1 MNLAPRIASLIVALS
16 IVACLSPNIPRAN
29 AAGEFANSKK
39 IVLRLSSASPPGME
53 DSLALKDTAE
63 YLAKATDGTVTLDNH
78 FSSSLFGE
86 IPGMEAVQSGTTDM
100 AIACTCNMTKMTNS
114 MLFSDVPYIWKT
126 MDDGKAVWDGAVGDR
141 VRQEMESKLHVRAV
155 AFTPS
160 GGGYRILWNNK
171 RQIKTPADVK
181 GLKIRTTATPIENGF
196 WESMGAAPTPVDVA
210 EIYSALQQGLVDAEH
225 LQPVWLSLLKH
236 DEVVKY
242 GTEIGAEAVYRVLII
257 SDASYNKMDA
267 PQKKAFNEAMKF
279 FENKAYQYNRQL
291 GAQAIAAIKA
301 KGVQI
306 YTPTANEMAQWRKV
320 GLALWGSSVVQGQVP
335 KATIDDVVALQ
346 SKMGY
351 R

>member
-1 MNLAPRIASLIVALS
+1 MKTVPRILSLIAALS
-16 IVACLSPNIPRAN
+16 VLACLSIDTPRAH
-29 AAGEFANSKK
+29 AAGAFANSKK
-39 IVLRLSSASPPGME
+39 IVLRLSSAAPPGME

-63 YLAKATDGTVTLDNH
+63 YLSKETDGTVTLDNH

-86 IPGMEAVQSGTTDM
+86 IPGMEAVQSGTVDM
-100 AIACTCNMTKMTNS
+100 AIACTCNMTKMTDS
-114 MLFSDVPYIWKT
+114 MLFSDVPYVWKT
-126 MDDGKAVWDGAVGDR
+126 MDDGRAVWDGAIGDQ
-141 VRQEMESKLHVRAV
+141 VRKEMEAKLHVRAV

-171 RQIKTPADVK
+171 RPIHTPADVK

-225 LQPVWLSLLKH
+225 LQPVWLQLLKH

-242 GTEIGAEAVYRVLII
+242 GTQIDAEAVYRVLII
-257 SDASYNKMDA
+257 SDAAYNRMDA
-267 PQKKAFNEAMKF
+267 AQKIAFNKAMKF
-279 FENKAYQYNRQL
+279 FENKAYQYNREL
-291 GAQAIAAIKA
+291 GAKSIAAIEA
-301 KGVQI
+301 KGVKI
-306 YTPTANEMAQWRKV
+306 YTPTPSQMAQWRKV
-320 GLALWGSSVVQGQVP
+320 GREFDNSKVVTSQVP
-335 KATIDDVVALQ
+335 KKTLDEVIALQ